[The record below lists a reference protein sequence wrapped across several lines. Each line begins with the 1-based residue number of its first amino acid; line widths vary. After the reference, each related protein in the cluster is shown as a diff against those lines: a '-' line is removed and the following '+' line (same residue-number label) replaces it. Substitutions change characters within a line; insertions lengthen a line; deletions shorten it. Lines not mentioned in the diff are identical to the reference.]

1 MLIEARSLSVEINTV
16 PILKEVDLAVTEP
29 GLLAVVGPNG
39 SGKTTLLRALTGILP
54 SRSHTL
60 SLCDEAVEGTP
71 RKRIAS
77 LVSYIPQI
85 KETLPALEVRHFL
98 LFSRFPKKSFLASYG
113 EEDYRI
119 IDETAGLLDCR
130 ELLSR
135 TLDTLSGGELQ
146 RVMIASAL
154 VQETPLIMLDEP
166 TAFLDP
172 NHRIEIFGLLRRIQQ
187 EAGKTILLVT
197 HFIEYA
203 LNYARRIVALKE
215 GRLLFDGESDEMA
228 RKGVIDTLYEMHFNV
243 MHHDKRYFV
252 YPAEEKR

>member
-1 MLIEARSLSVEINTV
+1 MLIEVRDLAVEINTV
-16 PILKEVDLAVTEP
+16 PILKGVNLSVAEP

-54 SRSHTL
+54 SRAETL
-60 SLCDEAVEGTP
+60 SLCDEAVEGAS

-85 KETLPALEVRHFL
+85 KEALPALEVRHFL
-98 LFSRFPKKSFLASYG
+98 LFSRFPKKSFFSSYG
-113 EEDYRI
+113 REDYQI
-119 IDETAGLLDCR
+119 IEETAGLLDCR

-135 TLDTLSGGELQ
+135 TLNTLSGGELQ
-146 RVMIASAL
+146 RIMIASAL

-172 NHRIEIFGLLRRIQQ
+172 NHRVEIFGMLRRIQQ
-187 EAGKTILLVT
+187 QSGKTILLVT
-197 HFIEYA
+197 HLIEYA
-203 LNYARRIVALKE
+203 LNYAQRIVALKG
-215 GRLLFDGESDEMA
+215 GRLLFDGQPDEMA
-228 RKGVIDTLYEMHFNV
+228 SRGVIDALYEMHFNV
-243 MHHDKRYFV
+243 MRHDRRYFV